1 MEKNEK
7 DGRNQNQT
15 GQQPNK
21 QSQQGNKPNEVGKQ
35 SNQKAEEG
43 TGSSTKKSSTPSQT
57 SQKSSKSQDEDSRN
71 RNAKSDGK
79 KTGGADMMDNE
90 EDTDS
95 TYGETSPKISRKNM
109 PDETNGM
116 RKVGD
121 FPSQD
126 RNEKTGK

>member
-7 DGRNQNQT
+7 DGRNQNQL
-15 GQQPNK
+15 GQQPNQ
-21 QSQQGNKPNEVGKQ
+21 QSQQGNK
-35 SNQKAEEG
+35 SSQKAQEG
-43 TGSSTKKSSTPSQT
+43 TGSSTKKSSTPSET
-57 SQKSSKSQDEDSRN
+57 SQKSSNTQNEDSRN
-71 RNAKSDGK
+71 RNSQSEGR
-79 KTGGADMMDNE
+79 KTGDADMMDDD

-95 TYGETSPKISRKNM
+95 TYGETSPKTSRKNM